1 MVNVVSEHLRET
13 PAAERPTLS
22 MRGVSKH
29 YDAIAALT
37 DVSFD
42 VLPGEVH
49 ALLGENGAGKSTLM
63 NVASGSTAPDGGTM
77 TFDGSPVGQLTPAIA
92 QELGIAIV
100 HQHPA
105 LLPDMTVAENFRVA
119 VGSEHLRRRDPDPA
133 AAMRSFLDDVHFLG
147 HLEDRV
153 SSLSV
158 ARRHLL
164 ELAKALAV
172 SPRLLIL
179 DEPTAPFSQDS
190 VELLFTS
197 VRSLAAAGTAVVY
210 ITHRLAEVR
219 EIADRVTVLRDG
231 RLRGTSAVAD
241 ISDADLLALIVG
253 RTLEATFPT
262 KRPADPADEPLLR
275 VEGLSGNGFE
285 NVSFTARRGEIV
297 GIAGVVGNGQ
307 PALLRALAGRAPA
320 SGTVDIAGVELS
332 RRARLKRAAYMPA
345 DRLTEGLMKDLNVRE
360 NSAMNALGALTTG
373 PFVNRRRE
381 VDVVLRELSE
391 LAVRAPSLEAPVSA
405 LSGGN
410 QQKVVVAR
418 AMLSDPT
425 ILVADEPT
433 QGVDVGAR
441 AEIYRILREV
451 SAGGVPVVVAS
462 SDALELEGL
471 CDRVIVMSRGH
482 AVATLEGDDVNEERI
497 VHAAISAT
505 THTADLSAAASRS
518 SRLQRFIEGDYAPVV
533 ILAAVMLAL
542 GAYVLSQ
549 NDRYLSDFNIT
560 SVMFACAALGFISLG
575 QTFALLLGGI
585 DLSVGPLAG
594 FLVVVASFF
603 ILDERSPGVW
613 ALGFAVMFGCAL
625 AVGVVNGTLI
635 RFAHFTPVAAT
646 LVTYI
651 ALGGLAFTLRDAP
664 DGYIATSVTD
674 FISKKVGPVPLAFV
688 VFVLCALLLEVG
700 LRRSRWGLRLRAV
713 GSDEES
719 ARRVGVPINRT
730 AILGYVG
737 ASLLTLLGCR
747 RAPRANRCRRPRTG
761 HSRRRSWVH
770 ADVDYRRRARRHE
783 SARRPRYVHRHA
795 DGRRAQRPGTQR
807 NHVPEPQPAVAVH
820 LPGALDRRGRAH
832 LQPGATERLAHIQV
846 TNDPTRHS
854 DGASERPSTPSRSS
868 GRPSDE
874 RQHDGCQRLR
884 NVVRHG
890 TAPSRDSTRTRDQPA
905 RARTET
911 RAFSERGLE
920 DRDGQDAAIGA
931 HAPRVGCRVRPERR
945 RGVHRAALA
954 IHTFSARTPVPGSW
968 CSVRRTDRPSP

>member
-1 MVNVVSEHLRET
+1 VVNEPIVSAH
-13 PAAERPTLS
+13 PAEIASAEEPTLS
-22 MRGVSKH
+22 MRGISKH
-29 YDAIAALT
+29 YDAIAALM

-63 NVASGSTAPDGGTM
+63 NVASGATAPDDGAIV
-77 TFDGSPVGQLTPAIA
+77 FDGSPIDNLTPAIA

-119 VGSEHLRRRDPDPA
+119 VAPEYLRRRDPNPA
-133 AAMRSFLDDVHFLG
+133 KAMRSLLDDVHFLG

-179 DEPTAPFSQDS
+179 DEPTAPLSLDS
-190 VELLFTS
+190 VELLFNS
-197 VRSLAAAGTAVVY
+197 VRRLAANGTAVVY

-241 ISDADLLALIVG
+241 ISDDDLLALIVG
-253 RTLEATFPT
+253 RTLGATFPP
-262 KRPADPADEPLLR
+262 KPSVARDKEPLLR
-275 VEGLSGNGFE
+275 VEALSGNGFE
-285 NVSFTARRGEIV
+285 NISFSARKGEIV

-307 PALLRALAGRAPA
+307 TALLRALAGRASA
-320 SGTVDIAGVELS
+320 SGSVNVAGGEFS
-332 RRARLKRAAYMPA
+332 RRARLKNAAYMPA

-360 NSAMNALGALTTG
+360 NSAMNALDALTVG
-373 PFVNRRRE
+373 PFVSPRRE
-381 VDVVLRELSE
+381 VFAVERELSA
-391 LAVRAPSLEAPVSA
+391 LAVRAPSLEAAVSA

-418 AMLSDPT
+418 SMLAQPT

-482 AVATLEGDDVNEERI
+482 AVATLEGDEVNEERI

-505 THTADLSAAASRS
+505 THTAEQSGAASDGS
-518 SRLQRFIEGDYAPVV
+518 SRLARFIEGDYAPVV
-533 ILAAVMLAL
+533 VLAAVMIAL

-549 NDRYLSDFNIT
+549 NERYLWDFNIT

-603 ILDERSPGVW
+603 VLDGKSPGIW
-613 ALGFAVMFGCAL
+613 ALGFIVMLACAL
-625 AVGVVNGTLI
+625 GVGLLNGALI
-635 RFAHFTPVAAT
+635 RFARFTPVAAT

-664 DGYIATSVTD
+664 DGYIAASVTE
-674 FISKKVGPVPLAFV
+674 FISKKVGPVPIAFI
-688 VFVLCALLLEVG
+688 VFVLCALLLELG
-700 LRRSRWGLRLRAV
+700 LRRARWGLQVRAV

-719 ARRVGVPINRT
+719 ARRVGVPVNRT
-730 AILGYVG
+730 AILGYLG
-737 ASLLTLLGCR
+737 ASLLTLLG
-747 RAPRANRCRRPRTG
+747 AVVLLAQLGVGDPGQGTG
-761 HSRRRSWVH
+761 YTLTSITAVVLGGTSLVG
-770 ADVDYRRRARRHE
+770 
-783 SARRPRYVHRHA
+783 
-795 DGRRAQRPGTQR
+795 GRGTFIGTLMGAGLSVQVL
-807 NHVPEPQPAVAVH
+807 NATTFLSLDQKWQYIFQGLLIVA
-820 LPGALDRRGRAH
+820 
-832 LQPGATERLAHIQV
+832 
-846 TNDPTRHS
+846 
-854 DGASERPSTPSRSS
+854 
-868 GRPSDE
+868 
-874 RQHDGCQRLR
+874 
-884 NVVRHG
+884 
-890 TAPSRDSTRTRDQPA
+890 
-905 RARTET
+905 
-911 RAFSERGLE
+911 
-920 DRDGQDAAIGA
+920 
-931 HAPRVGCRVRPERR
+931 
-945 RGVHRAALA
+945 AAL
-954 IHTFSARTPVPGSW
+954 IYSQ
-968 CSVRRTDRPSP
+968 VRRTGLRARAAQ

>member
-1 MVNVVSEHLRET
+1 VIGIAIVASETISLIEA
-13 PAAERPTLS
+13 PAEPSTQPTLS
-22 MRGVSKH
+22 LRGITKH

-63 NVASGSTAPDGGTM
+63 NVASGATAPDDGTIF
-77 TFDGSPVGQLTPAIA
+77 FDGSPVGNLTPAIA

-105 LLPDMTVAENFRVA
+105 LLPDMTVAENLRLAVA
-119 VGSEHLRRRDPDPA
+119 PEHLRRRDQNPA
-133 AAMRSFLDDVHFLG
+133 TAMRSLLDDVHFLG

-179 DEPTAPFSQDS
+179 DEPTAPLSQDS
-190 VELLFTS
+190 VELLFNS
-197 VRSLAAAGTAVVY
+197 VRRLAATGTAVVY

-231 RLRGTSAVAD
+231 RLRGTSAVPD
-241 ISDADLLALIVG
+241 ISDEDLLALIIG

-262 KRPADPADEPLLR
+262 KPTVAQDEEPLLR
-275 VEGLSGNGFE
+275 VEALSGHGFE
-285 NVSFTARRGEIV
+285 NLSFSARKGEIV

-307 PALLRALAGRAPA
+307 TALLRALAGRAST
-320 SGTVDIAGVELS
+320 SGSVNVAGEEFS
-332 RRARLKRAAYMPA
+332 RRARLKNAAYMPA

-360 NSAMNALGALTTG
+360 NSAMSALDALTVG
-373 PFVNRRRE
+373 PFVSPRRE
-381 VDVVLRELSE
+381 VFAVERQLSE
-391 LAVRAPSLEAPVSA
+391 LAVRAPSLEAAVSA

-418 AMLSDPT
+418 SMLAQPT

-482 AVATLEGDDVNEERI
+482 AVATLEGDEVNEERI

-505 THTADLSAAASRS
+505 THTAEQSAAASDGS
-518 SRLQRFIEGDYAPVV
+518 SRLARFIEGDYAPVV
-533 ILAAVMLAL
+533 VLAAVMIAL

-549 NDRYLSDFNIT
+549 NERYLWDFNIT

-603 ILDERSPGVW
+603 VLDGKSPGIW
-613 ALGFAVMFGCAL
+613 ALGFIVMLACAL
-625 AVGVVNGTLI
+625 GVGLLNGALI
-635 RFAHFTPVAAT
+635 RFAKFTPVAAT

-664 DGYIATSVTD
+664 DGYIAASVTE
-674 FISKKVGPVPLAFV
+674 FISKKVGPVPIAFV
-688 VFVLCALLLEVG
+688 VFVLCALLLELG
-700 LRRSRWGLRLRAV
+700 LRRARWGLRLRAV

-719 ARRVGVPINRT
+719 ARRVGVPVNRT
-730 AILGYVG
+730 AILGYLG
-737 ASLLTLLGCR
+737 ASLLTLLG
-747 RAPRANRCRRPRTG
+747 AVVLLAQLGVGDPGQGTG
-761 HSRRRSWVH
+761 YTLTSITAVVLGGTSLLG
-770 ADVDYRRRARRHE
+770 
-783 SARRPRYVHRHA
+783 
-795 DGRRAQRPGTQR
+795 GRGTFIGTLMGAGLSVQVL
-807 NHVPEPQPAVAVH
+807 NATTFLSLDQKWQYIFQGLLIVA
-820 LPGALDRRGRAH
+820 
-832 LQPGATERLAHIQV
+832 
-846 TNDPTRHS
+846 
-854 DGASERPSTPSRSS
+854 
-868 GRPSDE
+868 
-874 RQHDGCQRLR
+874 
-884 NVVRHG
+884 
-890 TAPSRDSTRTRDQPA
+890 
-905 RARTET
+905 
-911 RAFSERGLE
+911 
-920 DRDGQDAAIGA
+920 
-931 HAPRVGCRVRPERR
+931 
-945 RGVHRAALA
+945 AAL
-954 IHTFSARTPVPGSW
+954 IYSQ
-968 CSVRRTDRPSP
+968 VRRTGLRAPTAG